1 MIVLCVPPKDVA
13 VEGNNSEGL
22 PCKPAPAI
30 RVKVSW
36 ETRHILWKWLHCA
49 CTLGECSWDAPGL
62 VALITYLNSTHLLQ
76 TGFHGHQ
83 VQGKKSQLYSSEFL
97 KSRLA
102 NLLTG
107 LIPESLSSF
116 ENISI
121 AQTKKNKNL
130 CIHVF
135 FVVCFIKMK
144 KKIGLSLDVSL
155 SLSLSHTHTHMSKCL
170 TLGKW

>member
-1 MIVLCVPPKDVA
+1 M
-13 VEGNNSEGL
+13 
-22 PCKPAPAI
+22 
-30 RVKVSW
+30 
-36 ETRHILWKWLHCA
+36 
-49 CTLGECSWDAPGL
+49 
-62 VALITYLNSTHLLQ
+62 
-76 TGFHGHQ
+76 
-83 VQGKKSQLYSSEFL
+83 
-97 KSRLA
+97 
-102 NLLTG
+102 LTG